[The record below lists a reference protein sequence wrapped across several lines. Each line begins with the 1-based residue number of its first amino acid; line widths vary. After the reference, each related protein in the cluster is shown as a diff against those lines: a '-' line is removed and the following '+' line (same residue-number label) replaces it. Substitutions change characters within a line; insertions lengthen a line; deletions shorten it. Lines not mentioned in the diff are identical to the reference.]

1 MMVLGEPTKNGWEDG
16 LDTSLSSEIFFS
28 ALTTLARIPA
38 QPGRLLR
45 EQSLSFPSPSTHTPG
60 QIGPSAPMIGPHTN
74 LLLHPQNLER
84 ALLHSW
90 YGGRQGSLGD
100 NIWMST
106 WASASPS
113 LRLQCKP
120 RARAWLQ
127 AQLKAGGTCLEST
140 SRLEGGGGST

>member
-1 MMVLGEPTKNGWEDG
+1 MDGKMVLTP
-16 LDTSLSSEIFFS
+16 LSVLRFFS
-28 ALTTLARIPA
+28 
-38 QPGRLLR
+38 QLLR
-45 EQSLSFPSPSTHTPG
+45 LWPRSLPSQAACQENKVSLFPHPPHTPG
-60 QIGPSAPMIGPHTN
+60 QIGPIAPVIGPHTN